1 MKPYLPSLI
10 TCVILFIFVFL
21 PWATA
26 SAQGMTVSFNGLEVN
41 ISGLGYLTL
50 IMSIIGAGASFISV
64 PRTRSLSIIL
74 SGILAIVGTA
84 VYWSRLQGLTAGY
97 GLIIAL
103 IASLALIAF
112 GYAEYRKL
120 TQAEKP
126 EPPPKSEPPPSQ
138 PPQS

>member
-10 TCVILFIFVFL
+10 ACVILFIFVFL
-21 PWATA
+21 PWA
-26 SAQGMTVSFNGLEVN
+26 SVQGTTLSFNGLEVN
-41 ISGLGYLTL
+41 ISGFGYLTL
-50 IMSIIGAGASFISV
+50 IMSIIGVGVSFISV
-64 PRTRSLSIIL
+64 PRVRSLSIIL
-74 SGILAIVGTA
+74 TGILAIIGTA
-84 VYWSRLQGLTAGY
+84 VYWSRLQGLGAGY

-126 EPPPKSEPPPSQ
+126 EPPPKSPPPPSE